1 MATAAELRQILKQDA
16 AGKNLYDHLT
26 ETLLKILIDKP
37 ANSYD
42 QFEIISSDVKAKPF
56 NPDPEA
62 RRAVPPSEEE
72 VRGTRSRDGRTCR
85 RHRLS
90 LTSALLP
97 IVPHALCSTP
107 KSSAGRRNAP
117 RC

>member
-42 QFEIISSDVKAKPF
+42 HFELISSDVKSKPF
-56 NPDPEA
+56 DPNPEA
-62 RRAVPPSEEE
+62 GRAVPPSEQE
-72 VRGTRSRDGRTCR
+72 VNKNN
-85 RHRLS
+85 LI
-90 LTSALLP
+90 LFFYQ
-97 IVPHALCSTP
+97 
-107 KSSAGRRNAP
+107 
-117 RC
+117 

>member
-1 MATAAELRQILKQDA
+1 
-16 AGKNLYDHLT
+16 
-26 ETLLKILIDKP
+26 LKILIDKP

-62 RRAVPPSEEE
+62 GRAVPPSEEE
-72 VRGTRSRDGRTCR
+72 VRGTRSRDGRTSR
-85 RHRLS
+85 RHRLFLDLCS
-90 LTSALLP
+90 PSHRSP
-97 IVPHALCSTP
+97 CPFCSTP